1 MPASPSAPLRIVFL
15 IGSYHP
21 VVGGGERHARL
32 LARSLAG
39 LGAAITVLTCRRNP
53 AHPARET
60 FEGAAI
66 RRFGPVAFPRLAKYL
81 LVLPAFLWL
90 LRHRREYDAVLVCGF
105 RVLGLPA
112 LLARLFTRRPVVL
125 RAEALGE
132 FDGAFVW
139 RSPEGRVSRLRRL
152 LFALPI
158 ALRNALL
165 RRADAFLAI
174 STPVREEFLACRV
187 PPSRIALIPNGYDPA
202 VFRPLATPP
211 PPPFL
216 PHPAR
221 TALRREL
228 RLPLAPVQPPTSHP
242 SGGPGFVRADPQERD
257 RDATATCFAPPSPPL
272 FAYSGKLIRGKG
284 LEFLLRVWREVTA
297 ARPDAKLLLVGSGA
311 GQSLSC
317 EDALRRYAADSLPP
331 GSVFFAGYSDRVQD
345 YLRAADAFLFP
356 SERESQGLAPLEA
369 MACGLPVLAS
379 DIPGIQDMIR
389 PGLDA
394 LLLPPNDLP
403 AWRDA
408 ILSLLADP
416 ARAARLAS
424 SAAAHAAAT
433 YAIPPTAQSTLALF
447 QSLLSRPRP
456 PSSRCFV
463 PSSSRPSRPFVISS
477 FRRFVAI
484 QISRPHI
491 FRFPPPARDG
501 KMPQHEKESPHE
513 SPEPVC
519 AVGKF
524 GPRNSGL
531 GQTIG

>member
-1 MPASPSAPLRIVFL
+1 MPPPPPSPLRVVFL
-15 IGSYHP
+15 TGSYHP

-32 LARSLAG
+32 LARSLVS
-39 LGAAITVLTCRRNP
+39 LGASVSVLTCRRSP

-66 RRFGPVAFPRLAKYL
+66 RRFGPVSFPRLAKYL

-90 LRHRREYDAVLVCGF
+90 LKHRRDCDAVLVCGF

-112 LLARLFTRRPVVL
+112 MLARLFTRRPVVL

-139 RSPEGRVSRLRRL
+139 RTPEGRVSPLRRA

-158 ALRNALL
+158 ALRNLFL

-187 PPSRIALIPNGYDPA
+187 PPSRIALIPNGYDPD

-211 PPPFL
+211 PPPFA

-228 RLPLAPVQPPTSHP
+228 GLPL
-242 SGGPGFVRADPQERD
+242 
-257 RDATATCFAPPSPPL
+257 DAPL

-331 GSVFFAGYSDRVQD
+331 ASVLFAGYSDRVQD

-369 MACGLPVLAS
+369 MACGLPVIAS

-389 PGLDA
+389 PNVDA
-394 LLLPPNDLP
+394 LLLPPNDLS
-403 AWRDA
+403 AWTAA
-408 ILSLLADP
+408 IVSFLDDP
-416 ARAARLAS
+416 ASAARLAA

-433 YAIPPTAQSTLALF
+433 YAIPPTAQSTLALLR
-447 QSLLSRPRP
+447 SLL
-456 PSSRCFV
+456 
-463 PSSSRPSRPFVISS
+463 
-477 FRRFVAI
+477 
-484 QISRPHI
+484 
-491 FRFPPPARDG
+491 PPP
-501 KMPQHEKESPHE
+501 PLSP
-513 SPEPVC
+513 SP
-519 AVGKF
+519 
-524 GPRNSGL
+524 
-531 GQTIG
+531 